1 VQEPDPLPI
10 EQTERPPNKRARW
23 LVHLLIL
30 TAYPV
35 TLGVFAAVNQSSNS
49 TPMLPTEIGAL
60 LKALSV
66 EVVAF
71 SVIFG
76 LAILASRPNRE
87 ELFLR
92 WNRRLP
98 TLVRGFV
105 YSIAL
110 RASLFAL
117 MAAIAAVAYAVTGG
131 NSQLASHLQPDTE
144 HLVNAKALV
153 ENPAYF
159 LLNITLVSFV
169 FAGFREELW
178 RAGMLAGFNALLPGG
193 LSHPAGRWLAIGFTA
208 IVFGLGH
215 LPQGW
220 GGVLLT
226 GALGIGLGMIIVR
239 RRSIWEAV
247 LAHGFFDATTFVL
260 LYLVARFQPGWI
272 NGAH

>member
-1 VQEPDPLPI
+1 V
-10 EQTERPPNKRARW
+10 
-23 LVHLLIL
+23 
-30 TAYPV
+30 
-35 TLGVFAAVNQSSNS
+35 
-49 TPMLPTEIGAL
+49 
-60 LKALSV
+60 
-66 EVVAF
+66 
-71 SVIFG
+71 
-76 LAILASRPNRE
+76 
-87 ELFLR
+87 
-92 WNRRLP
+92 
-98 TLVRGFV
+98 VRGFV

-110 RASLFAL
+110 RASLFVL
-117 MAAIAAVAYAVTGG
+117 MAAIAVAAYLATGG
-131 NSQLASHLQPDTE
+131 KSQLASQLQPDTE

-159 LLNITLVSFV
+159 FLNVTFVSFV

-193 LSHPAGRWLAIGFTA
+193 LSRPGAKWLAIGFTA

-226 GALGIGLGMIIVR
+226 GALGLGLGMIIVR
-239 RRSIWEAV
+239 HRSIWEAA

-260 LYLVARFQPGWI
+260 LYVVARFQPGWI